1 MPRKN
6 LIAGNWKMNNTI
18 PEAVVLAQEISNRME
33 RDWLELVDVAV
44 CPPFVDLKPV
54 KSVFEFDRV
63 DIAVGAQ
70 NVYWEPKGAF
80 TGEISI
86 AMIKNIGCAFCI
98 VGHSER
104 RNLFGETNEEVNLKA
119 RALIEADITP
129 IICVGESLSVRDG
142 GTYLDFVTAQV
153 RAAYAGM
160 DAADAART
168 VVAYEPVWAIGTG
181 RTATPEQAEA
191 AMRRWM
197 ELYPVIGNKLT
208 KPYPHME
215 ETLAALT
222 QRGIGL
228 GDLSN
233 KFDQGVHDVIDAYLP
248 GLFPVQYGECDEIP
262 RKPDPTGLLRCIDEL
277 GSAPARTAYVGDS
290 PGDVLVSRNAGA
302 FAIGVSWGYHHAD
315 ALRKAGADVVI
326 EDARELLQFAVER

>member
-160 DAADAART
+160 DAADAAKT

-181 RTATPEQAEA
+181 KTATAEQAAEVCTFI
-191 AMRRWM
+191 RTTVRH
-197 ELYPVIGNKLT
+197 LYGARIARSIT
-208 KPYPHME
+208 
-215 ETLAALT
+215 
-222 QRGIGL
+222 I
-228 GDLSN
+228 
-233 KFDQGVHDVIDAYLP
+233 
-248 GLFPVQYGECDEIP
+248 QYGGSM
-262 RKPDPTGLLRCIDEL
+262 KPG
-277 GSAPARTAYVGDS
+277 
-290 PGDVLVSRNAGA
+290 NAA
-302 FAIGVSWGYHHAD
+302 
-315 ALRKAGADVVI
+315 
-326 EDARELLQFAVER
+326 ELLAQPDIDGGLIGGASLKPADFVEIINAANQD

>member
-142 GTYLDFVTAQV
+142 APTSISSRPRCARPMPAWTRPTRRRPLWPTSRCGPSARDGRPRRSRPRRSAPPFAPPCRTCSALRWPRSCACST
-153 RAAYAGM
+153 
-160 DAADAART
+160 AAR
-168 VVAYEPVWAIGTG
+168 
-181 RTATPEQAEA
+181 
-191 AMRRWM
+191 
-197 ELYPVIGNKLT
+197 
-208 KPYPHME
+208 
-215 ETLAALT
+215 
-222 QRGIGL
+222 
-228 GDLSN
+228 
-233 KFDQGVHDVIDAYLP
+233 
-248 GLFPVQYGECDEIP
+248 
-262 RKPDPTGLLRCIDEL
+262 
-277 GSAPARTAYVGDS
+277 
-290 PGDVLVSRNAGA
+290 
-302 FAIGVSWGYHHAD
+302 
-315 ALRKAGADVVI
+315 
-326 EDARELLQFAVER
+326 